1 MDTKKFPIEVG
12 QEVFLCPTGNYT
24 RMGMKPRLG
33 VITKIARKYFY
44 VDIQSV
50 WGEAKFEIETFQNV
64 NDDCNSSWVLYPN
77 EESYLEEKRRQEK
90 TPGHPGI
97 FPELGP
103 GGPQRDRQRRVR
115 ADQGGGGD
123 GCGLRSMTILAS
135 TPAFS

>member
-24 RMGMKPRLG
+24 HMGMKPRLG

-50 WGEAKFEIETFQNV
+50 WGEAKSEIETFQNV

-90 TPGHPGI
+90 LQAIREYFRNWAREVPSEIVNGVY
-97 FPELGP
+97 ELI
-103 GGPQRDRQRRVR
+103 R
-115 ADQGGGGD
+115 AEVEMDAD
-123 GCGLRSMTILAS
+123 
-135 TPAFS
+135 

>member
-44 VDIQSV
+44 VDIQSA

-64 NDDCNSSWVLYPN
+64 NDAATPLGYSIPTRSPTWRRSAVRRNSRPSGN
-77 EESYLEEKRRQEK
+77 ISG
-90 TPGHPGI
+90 T
-97 FPELGP
+97 GP
-103 GGPQRDRQRRVR
+103 G
-115 ADQGGGGD
+115 
-123 GCGLRSMTILAS
+123 RSPARSS
-135 TPAFS
+135 TACTS